1 MKQGYKNKIGAESLK
16 QFTDN
21 LNELNKVAAF
31 ICDLDMLPKNYR
43 LRKNAIRS
51 LPFYDLPLGYL
62 CNDGQWRYLCND
74 GKYRTYEEMVN
85 DAAPSQH
92 QGTLAPP
99 QQQPQQAQQHAQQ
112 HAPRGIV
119 AYIRA
124 AVAKAL
130 RYGQRKKRGE
140 REKE

>member
-1 MKQGYKNKIGAESLK
+1 MKQDDNKNKILAESLK

-21 LNELNKVAAF
+21 LNELNKIAAF
-31 ICDLDMLPKNYR
+31 ICDLDLLPKNYK

-51 LPFYDLPLGYL
+51 LPFYDMPLGYL
-62 CNDGQWRYLCND
+62 CSDGQWRYLCSD

-92 QGTLAPP
+92 QGTLAIP
-99 QQQPQQAQQHAQQ
+99 QQSRQTQQN
-112 HAPRGIV
+112 APYNIV
-119 AYIRA
+119 ANIRA

-130 RYGQRKKRGE
+130 RYGQRKRGE
-140 REKE
+140 RE

>member
-1 MKQGYKNKIGAESLK
+1 MKQDDNKNKIWAESLK

-31 ICDLDMLPKNYR
+31 ICDLDLLPKNYR

-85 DAAPSQH
+85 DAVITPH
-92 QGTLAPP
+92 QGTPSL
-99 QQQPQQAQQHAQQ
+99 PQQAQQHES
-112 HAPRGIV
+112 RSIV
-119 AYIRA
+119 ANIRA

-130 RYGQRKKRGE
+130 RYGQRKRGE
-140 REKE
+140 RE

>member
-1 MKQGYKNKIGAESLK
+1 MKQDDNKNKILAESLK

-31 ICDLDMLPKNYR
+31 ICDLDLLPKNYR
-43 LRKNAIRS
+43 PRKNTILS
-51 LPFYDLPLGYL
+51 LPFYDMPPGYF
-62 CNDGQWRYLCND
+62 CNDGKWRYLCND

-99 QQQPQQAQQHAQQ
+99 QQQPQQAQQHA
-112 HAPRGIV
+112 PRGIV

>member
-1 MKQGYKNKIGAESLK
+1 MKQGNKNKILAESLK

-21 LNELNKVAAF
+21 LNELNKIATF
-31 ICDLDMLPKNYR
+31 ICDLDLLPKNYR

-51 LPFYDLPLGYL
+51 LPFYDMPLGYL

-85 DAAPSQH
+85 NTAPSQH
-92 QGTLAPP
+92 QGTLALP
-99 QQQPQQAQQHAQQ
+99 QQQPR

-119 AYIRA
+119 ANIRA

-130 RYGQRKKRGE
+130 RYGQRRKREE
-140 REKE
+140 RE

>member
-1 MKQGYKNKIGAESLK
+1 MKRDSYKNIFRAEDLEKLTASIAEMDRIAALMHDTISSPIGTPIS
-16 QFTDN
+16 
-21 LNELNKVAAF
+21 
-31 ICDLDMLPKNYR
+31 M
-43 LRKNAIRS
+43 
-51 LPFYDLPLGYL
+51 PFYDMPPGYF
-62 CNDGQWRYLCND
+62 CNDGKWRYLCND

-99 QQQPQQAQQHAQQ
+99 QQQPRQAQQ

-119 AYIRA
+119 ANIRA

-130 RYGQRKKRGE
+130 RYGQRRKRGE
-140 REKE
+140 RE

>member
-1 MKQGYKNKIGAESLK
+1 MKQDDNKNKILAESLK

-21 LNELNKVAAF
+21 LNELNKIAAF
-31 ICDLDMLPKNYR
+31 ICDLDLLPKNYK

-51 LPFYDLPLGYL
+51 LPFYDMPLGYL

-92 QGTLAPP
+92 QGTLALP
-99 QQQPQQAQQHAQQ
+99 QQSRQTQQN
-112 HAPRGIV
+112 APYNIV
-119 AYIRA
+119 ANIRA

-130 RYGQRKKRGE
+130 RYGQRRKRGE
-140 REKE
+140 RE

>member
-1 MKQGYKNKIGAESLK
+1 MKQDDNKNKIWAESLK

-51 LPFYDLPLGYL
+51 LPFYDMPLGYL

-85 DAAPSQH
+85 NTAPSQH
-92 QGTLAPP
+92 QGTLALP
-99 QQQPQQAQQHAQQ
+99 QQSRETQQNTHC
-112 HAPRGIV
+112 GIV
-119 AYIRA
+119 ANIRA

-130 RYGQRKKRGE
+130 RYGQRRKREE
-140 REKE
+140 RE

>member
-1 MKQGYKNKIGAESLK
+1 MKQDDNKNKILAESLK

-21 LNELNKVAAF
+21 LNELNKIAAF
-31 ICDLDMLPKNYR
+31 ICDLDVLPKNYS

-51 LPFYDLPLGYL
+51 LPFYDMPLGYL

-92 QGTLAPP
+92 QGTLALP
-99 QQQPQQAQQHAQQ
+99 QQSRQTQQN
-112 HAPRGIV
+112 APYNIV
-119 AYIRA
+119 ANIRA

-130 RYGQRKKRGE
+130 RYGQRKRGE
-140 REKE
+140 RE